1 VDAYPTKDGKIIEG
15 LTAKDF
21 QVLEDGKPQAI
32 ESFEFIRIEPNA
44 PEATRRD
51 PNTAEEG
58 NRLAADPRNR
68 VFVIYLDHF
77 HASLAG
83 SHAIVTP
90 VVTMLNRMLTAN
102 DLFGVATALMKPR
115 DLVLGRQT
123 TTIED
128 QLARNWTWGL
138 QKGAIALGPEEEGLV
153 RCYGEPMALEI
164 TARLREERTLVSL
177 GEFVRHLGGLREAR
191 KVLIVLSVGWHL
203 YEPDQGRLQVL
214 MTPQNG
220 GTRTP
225 IGVTGNGQLSTS
237 QPNQPGFAD
246 WNICASQ
253 ASEAFNADNQR
264 RFRALIDE
272 ANRNNVAFYPVNVDG
287 LATGERAENLR
298 TLAENTDGVI
308 TNTNDFNGAFR
319 RIADD
324 VSAYYMLSYTTST
337 KSDGAY
343 HRLQVKVASPGAQV
357 KARRGYVAPYPESAT
372 PATASTK
379 AAVPAGI
386 TDALG
391 VLSRL
396 RTTADLFT
404 YGVVGPTDLGIIVEI
419 PSAQVGTAAW
429 DKGADMQVTVADATG
444 AAGPPS
450 TARIEAGARSTL
462 VRMPRPSGA
471 GPYRVNVKVAIPGTV
486 LTDRIDLTERAG
498 GVLGEPLLF
507 RATPAAQS
515 PLRPAADFQFWRTE
529 RLHIEWPVKGP
540 LDRREAKLLGRDG
553 RTLAVPVNLTERA
566 QAGQPT
572 LAADLNLA
580 PLAPGDYVIEV
591 KAAIGAEETLRYIPL
606 RVLR

>member
-1 VDAYPTKDGKIIEG
+1 
-15 LTAKDF
+15 
-21 QVLEDGKPQAI
+21 
-32 ESFEFIRIEPNA
+32 
-44 PEATRRD
+44 
-51 PNTAEEG
+51 
-58 NRLAADPRNR
+58 
-68 VFVIYLDHF
+68 
-77 HASLAG
+77 
-83 SHAIVTP
+83 
-90 VVTMLNRMLTAN
+90 
-102 DLFGVATALMKPR
+102 
-115 DLVLGRQT
+115 
-123 TTIED
+123 
-128 QLARNWTWGL
+128 
-138 QKGAIALGPEEEGLV
+138 
-153 RCYGEPMALEI
+153 
-164 TARLREERTLVSL
+164 
-177 GEFVRHLGGLREAR
+177 
-191 KVLIVLSVGWHL
+191 
-203 YEPDQGRLQVL
+203 
-214 MTPQNG
+214 
-220 GTRTP
+220 
-225 IGVTGNGQLSTS
+225 
-237 QPNQPGFAD
+237 
-246 WNICASQ
+246 
-253 ASEAFNADNQR
+253 
-264 RFRALIDE
+264 
-272 ANRNNVAFYPVNVDG
+272 
-287 LATGERAENLR
+287 
-298 TLAENTDGVI
+298 
-308 TNTNDFNGAFR
+308 
-319 RIADD
+319 
-324 VSAYYMLSYTTST
+324 MLSYTTST